1 MLVRTMPIWPSPDEW
16 SHNQFRSLE
25 IEILSHRPNAA
36 ALIDRLIE
44 RNPEEP
50 LYFAVKALCSLI
62 GGRRECRIGA
72 LACIG
77 AAQTLLPDPRRNRR
91 ALVYLRAAQVWC
103 DGMMS
108 RSADILNDWVDEH
121 PEDVLGLKICTA
133 IRFMLGDMR
142 AITRI
147 TLPTLRRL
155 ATSDFGYGFVLG
167 CHAFALEELG
177 EFAVA
182 ESFGR
187 QAIELE
193 PADAWAMHAVTH
205 VFEMTNQSNRGL
217 SWLESTQMQWAKCN
231 NFAYHMAWHR
241 GLFQLELGMIGEV
254 LNTYDQSIRTVPTDD
269 YRDISNAVSMLARL
283 ERLGVN
289 VGNRWGELAEISK
302 RRASDSTLVFAM
314 LHYLL
319 ALVRV
324 GDQDAVDCLL
334 NSMRLLAEEAN
345 DQGRV
350 AARVGLELATA
361 IARTG
366 LHRVDRAEIQ
376 ALLDRAGEIG
386 GSAAQRSVFSLW
398 FAEGPTTRQ
407 SRASKYLVAAGNA
420 SAAA

>member
-1 MLVRTMPIWPSPDEW
+1 MIARKLSIWPGSDEW

-25 IEILSHRPNAA
+25 IEILSHRPNTA

-50 LYFAVKALCSLI
+50 LYLAVKALCSLI

-77 AAQTLLPDPRRNRR
+77 AAQALLPDPRGDRR
-91 ALVYLRAAQVWC
+91 AHAYLRAAQAWC

-108 RSADILNDWVDEH
+108 RSADILNDWVDEN

-142 AITRI
+142 AITQI

-155 ATSDFGYGFVLG
+155 ATSDFGYGFVMG

-177 EFAVA
+177 EFAAA

-187 QAIELE
+187 RAIELE
-193 PADAWAMHAVTH
+193 PADAWAMHAVAH
-205 VFEMTNQSNRGL
+205 VFEMTKQPERGL
-217 SWLESTQMQWAKCN
+217 SWLNSTQVQWTKCN
-231 NFAYHMAWHR
+231 NFAYHMTWHK
-241 GLFQLELGMIGEV
+241 GLFQLDMGMVDEV
-254 LNTYDQSIRTVPTDD
+254 VHAYDQSIRAVPTDD

-289 VGNRWGELAEISK
+289 VGNRWDELAEISR

-324 GDQDAVDCLL
+324 GDQGAVDCLL
-334 NSMRLLAEEAN
+334 SSMRRLTEEQT

-361 IARTG
+361 IARPG
-366 LHRVDRAEIQ
+366 LRSVNRAEIR

-386 GSAAQRSVFSLW
+386 GSAAQRDIFSLW
-398 FAEGPTTRQ
+398 FAEVPMTRQ
-407 SRASKYLVAAGNA
+407 LHAAKYLVSVGNA
-420 SAAA
+420 TAAA